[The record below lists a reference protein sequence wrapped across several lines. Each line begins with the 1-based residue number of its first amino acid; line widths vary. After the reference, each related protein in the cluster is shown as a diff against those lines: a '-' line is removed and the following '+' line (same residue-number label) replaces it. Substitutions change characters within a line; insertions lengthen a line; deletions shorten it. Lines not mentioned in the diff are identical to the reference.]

1 MPQTAAIHFDTAAAV
16 IMLVTLSSFVLRRMT
31 KGAINR
37 IYIVAMA
44 LVTITTLASLGGEIY
59 DMAIAYGALPG
70 ASAESG
76 QPPLGRDAFTL
87 VYYTLRSL
95 TAPIYLLLIATVS
108 DTTHL
113 LDKNLC
119 VRIFLWT
126 PMIATLLLVMTNPL
140 HHLVYYYVDG
150 ALCYGFGIHVLNL
163 SSAYYSIT
171 GIVWLLRWRR
181 LLNKIEFYTLL
192 VSYPFVLFSLVAHF
206 AFPEAPIEMFVTSV
220 VMMLIS
226 AFVIHPELRLD
237 SIVDA
242 ANLREYDEMCQR
254 AFESEKA
261 LCLVY
266 LEIVNYERMRG
277 IMGKDELHNVVRRIG
292 TGLSKRLERDD
303 VLYYLRAG
311 LFCIAPRNTDPAHA
325 IRIAQR
331 AHEEGM
337 ARSAAL
343 RERSAKNEMR
353 TCIVRVPEDA
363 HDADTLKAFIRRF
376 AHLVPQSCVTTY
388 SELSMRDNF
397 ELEMSLSDIIARA
410 IREKSFTVEYQ
421 PIWHLESDRARSA
434 EALARLYDPK
444 FGWIPP
450 ELFIPAAE
458 ESGAIVE
465 IGQILFD
472 KICSFLSKVD
482 FEGLGLDY
490 VEVNLSIDQC
500 VHPGMAEA
508 LSSVVRSHGIDP
520 RRMNLEITE
529 TSSAYSQRIV
539 SDNMRVLASE
549 GFTFSLDDY
558 GTGYS
563 NVTRMLNLPFSL
575 IKFDRSFVLG
585 LDDPIMVSVLAD
597 SIDMIKA
604 VGKLTLIEG
613 VETHEQAATM
623 EDMGIDYIQGF
634 YYSKPLSETDFLEF
648 MRKHRQ

>member
-1 MPQTAAIHFDTAAAV
+1 MNA
-16 IMLVTLSSFVLRRMT
+16 
-31 KGAINR
+31 
-37 IYIVAMA
+37 
-44 LVTITTLASLGGEIY
+44 ASL
-59 DMAIAYGALPG
+59 
-70 ASAESG
+70 
-76 QPPLGRDAFTL
+76 
-87 VYYTLRSL
+87 RS
-95 TAPIYLLLIATVS
+95 Y
-108 DTTHL
+108 
-113 LDKNLC
+113 N
-119 VRIFLWT
+119 
-126 PMIATLLLVMTNPL
+126 
-140 HHLVYYYVDG
+140 
-150 ALCYGFGIHVLNL
+150 
-163 SSAYYSIT
+163 
-171 GIVWLLRWRR
+171 
-181 LLNKIEFYTLL
+181 
-192 VSYPFVLFSLVAHF
+192 
-206 AFPEAPIEMFVTSV
+206 EMCSRAFVT
-220 VMMLIS
+220 
-226 AFVIHPELRLD
+226 
-237 SIVDA
+237 
-242 ANLREYDEMCQR
+242 
-254 AFESEKA
+254 EKP

-266 LEIVNYERMRG
+266 IEIVHMERLRELV
-277 IMGKDELHNVVRRIG
+277 GKLELQATIRDIGEHLTTTLNDDDVMYYLHN
-292 TGLSKRLERDD
+292 
-303 VLYYLRAG
+303 G
-311 LFCIAPRNTDPAHA
+311 LFCISSRIVDPARA
-325 IRIAQR
+325 EQIAWR
-331 AHEEGM
+331 THEEGKM
-337 ARSAAL
+337 RSLAMNEKSSPTAM
-343 RERSAKNEMR
+343 RS
-353 TCIVRVPEDA
+353 CVVRVPEDA

-376 AHLVPQSCVTTY
+376 AHLVPHSCVTTY

-410 IREKSFTVEYQ
+410 IREQSFTVEYQ

-458 ESGAIVE
+458 ENGTIVE

-508 LSSVVRSHGIDP
+508 LSGVVRSHGIDP

-539 SDNMRVLASE
+539 SDNMRVLANE

-563 NVTRMLNLPFSL
+563 NVTRMLSLPFSL

-648 MRKHRQ
+648 MRKHRR